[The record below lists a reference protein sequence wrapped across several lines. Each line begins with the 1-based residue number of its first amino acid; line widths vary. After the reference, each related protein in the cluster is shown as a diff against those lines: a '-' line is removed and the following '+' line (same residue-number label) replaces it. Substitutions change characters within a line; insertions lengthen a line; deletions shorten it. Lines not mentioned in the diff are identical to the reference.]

1 MVKNN
6 VPRKIMM
13 SNSTEHVL
21 FALAWI
27 FAMLLTA
34 CSTTQELIVLL
45 PEEDGTL
52 GSVAIGD
59 GDRSVIIDVPLA
71 AAKIDARGRV
81 QQEAITQAEVNRIFE
96 AALAAQPPKLLSFIL
111 YFEEGKAQ
119 VTSESQATLEAL
131 LAEVARRSAVEVQVT
146 GHTDRVGSVA
156 DNDRLSL
163 ARAQAVREILA
174 QLGLRSDFIRAV
186 GRGEREP
193 LVSTPDDQP
202 EPRNRRVE
210 VIVR

>member
-1 MVKNN
+1 
-6 VPRKIMM
+6 MM
-13 SNSTEHVL
+13 SNGKRHVL

-34 CSTTQELIVLL
+34 CSTTKELIVLL

-52 GSVAIGD
+52 GSVAIGE
-59 GDRSVIIDVPLA
+59 GERSVIINAPLA
-71 AAKIDARGRV
+71 AAKIDTRGRV
-81 QQEAITQAEVNRIFE
+81 KQAAINQAEVERIFR
-96 AALAAQPPKLLSFIL
+96 AALDAQPPKPISFVL
-111 YFEEGKAQ
+111 YFEEGQTQ
-119 VTSESQATLEAL
+119 VTPESQASLEAL
-131 LAEVARRSAVEVQVT
+131 FAEVNRRQTVEVQIT

-163 ARAQAVREILA
+163 ARAQAVWDMLG
-174 QLGLRSDFIRAV
+174 QLGLRSEFIRAV

-193 LVSTPDDQP
+193 LVATPDEQP

>member
-1 MVKNN
+1 MT
-6 VPRKIMM
+6 
-13 SNSTEHVL
+13 SNGKRHVL

-34 CSTTQELIVLL
+34 CSTTKELIVLL

-52 GSVAIGD
+52 GSVAIGE
-59 GDRSVIIDVPLA
+59 GERSVIINAPLT

-81 QQEAITQAEVNRIFE
+81 KQEAINQAEVEQIFQ
-96 AALAAQPPKLLSFIL
+96 AALAAQPPKPISFIL
-111 YFEEGKAQ
+111 YFEEGQTQ
-119 VTSESQATLEAL
+119 VMPASQGILEAL
-131 LAEVARRSAVEVQVT
+131 FAEVHRRQAVEVQIT
-146 GHTDRVGSVA
+146 GHTDRVGSMA

-163 ARAQAVREILA
+163 ARARAVEEMLG

-193 LVSTPDDQP
+193 LVPTPDEQP

>member
-1 MVKNN
+1 
-6 VPRKIMM
+6 MM
-13 SNSTEHVL
+13 SDGKRHVL

-27 FAMLLTA
+27 FAMLLTG
-34 CSTTQELIVLL
+34 CSTTKELIVLL

-52 GSVAIGD
+52 GSVAIGE
-59 GDRSVIIDVPLA
+59 GERSVLINAPLA
-71 AAKIDARGRV
+71 GAKIDARGRV
-81 QQEAITQAEVNRIFE
+81 KQEAINQAEVERIFQ
-96 AALAAQPPKLLSFIL
+96 AALAAQPPKPISFIL
-111 YFEEGKAQ
+111 YFEEGQTQ
-119 VTSESQATLEAL
+119 VTPESQASLEAL
-131 LAEVARRSAVEVQVT
+131 FAEVNRRQAVEVQIT

-163 ARAQAVREILA
+163 ARAQAVWDMLG

-193 LVSTPDDQP
+193 LVPTPDEQP

>member
-1 MVKNN
+1 
-6 VPRKIMM
+6 M
-13 SNSTEHVL
+13 SNGKRHVL
-21 FALAWI
+21 FALAWT

-34 CSTTQELIVLL
+34 CSTTKELIVLL
-45 PEEDGTL
+45 PEEDGTR
-52 GSVAIGD
+52 GSVAIGE
-59 GDRSVIIDVPLA
+59 GDRSAVLNAPLA

-81 QQEAITQAEVNRIFE
+81 RQEAINQAEVERIFQ
-96 AALAAQPPKLLSFIL
+96 AALAAQPPKSISFIL
-111 YFEEGKAQ
+111 YFEEGQTQ
-119 VTSESQATLEAL
+119 VTAESRASLEAL
-131 LAEVARRSAVEVQVT
+131 FAEVNRRQAVEVQIT

-163 ARAQAVREILA
+163 ARAQAVWDMLG
-174 QLGLRSDFIRAV
+174 QLGLRSEFIRAV

-193 LVSTPDDQP
+193 LVDTPDEQS

>member
-1 MVKNN
+1 MRINAK
-6 VPRKIMM
+6 RQI
-13 SNSTEHVL
+13 
-21 FALAWI
+21 FYGLAWV

-34 CSTTQELIVLL
+34 CSTTRELIVLL
-45 PEEDGTL
+45 PEDDGTR
-52 GSVAIGD
+52 GTVAIGE
-59 GDRSVIIDVPLA
+59 GDRSVIIDAPLA

-81 QQEAITQAEVNRIFE
+81 KQEAINQAEVDRIFQ
-96 AALAAQPPKLLSFIL
+96 AALAAQPPKPISFVL
-111 YFEEGKAQ
+111 YFEEGQTQ
-119 VTSESQATLEAL
+119 VTPESQARLEAL
-131 LAEVARRSAVEVQVT
+131 FAEVNRRQGVEVQIT

-163 ARAQAVREILA
+163 ARAQAVWDMLGK
-174 QLGLRSDFIRAV
+174 LGLRSDFIRAV

-193 LVSTPDDQP
+193 LVPTPDEQP